1 MVDQQTD
8 RVLVI
13 DSNDD
18 ERDVIVEAALVP
30 YGYDVESTGDST
42 LALNLALDN
51 PPDVIVLELIS
62 EEGLSGADLM
72 TALRAQAIEA
82 PVIVIGSESEMKSI
96 LQAFRLGASDYLMR
110 PVREAELIQAVERA
124 TRERRLLRERSG
136 LVGEAQSASQSIA
149 QSLRDIRALVSVGR
163 QVITLVEPEQL
174 YDRVMRV
181 ATQLTGA
188 DSVGIFLRDPGSD
201 VLIMRA
207 GSKLPRYLVEVMGQ
221 PIEDDLAVLAMNSG
235 ETYVGTSSDSQQFRS
250 AVQDVDHLIYAPMN
264 FEDSGLGVLWV
275 TRMGEA
281 FADYHRE
288 HMTALGDYLA
298 IAVANARL
306 YNTLQARVT
315 DLDDAHSRIDDLED
329 ALESPEAAF
338 MDDAAVMEGVQ
349 DTILGF
355 RRPLT
360 QLLGNMNMFRTGDM
374 GPLEYSQQAAVDVMH
389 RQLDDLVAQVDAL
402 TLPDDD
408 DEEEA

>member
-8 RVLVI
+8 LVLVI
-13 DSNDD
+13 DSDDD

-30 YGYDVESTGDST
+30 YGYEVEATGDST
-42 LALNLALDN
+42 MALNLALDN
-51 PPDVIVLELIS
+51 PPDVIVLELVS

-96 LQAFRLGASDYLMR
+96 LHAFRLGASDYLMR
-110 PVREAELIQAVERA
+110 PVREAELIQAVDRA

-136 LVGEAQSASQSIA
+136 LVGEAQSASQSIE
-149 QSLRDIRALVSVGR
+149 QSLRDVRALTSVGR
-163 QVITLVEPEQL
+163 QVIALAKPEQL
-174 YDRVMRV
+174 FDRVMRV

-201 VLIMRA
+201 ALIMRA
-207 GSKLPRYLVEVMGQ
+207 GSKLPRHLVEQMGQ

-235 ETYVGTSSDSQQFRS
+235 ETYVGSGSGSQQFRS
-250 AVQDVDHLIYAPMN
+250 AVQDVDHLIYAPMV

-275 TRMGEA
+275 ARTVEA

-288 HMTALGDYLA
+288 YMTTLGDYLA

-306 YNTLQARVT
+306 YNTLQMRVA
-315 DLDDAHSRIDDLED
+315 DLDEAHDRIAELED
-329 ALESPEAAF
+329 AIESPEAGSLGEVAI
-338 MDDAAVMEGVQ
+338 MGGVQ
-349 DTILGF
+349 DTVMDF

-360 QLLGNMNMFRTGDM
+360 ELLGNMNMFRTGDM

-389 RQLDDLVAQVDAL
+389 RQLDQLVAQIDAL
-402 TLPDDD
+402 TLPTEDN
-408 DEEEA
+408 EEDA